1 MDYVKLFEDKALELP
16 NRRLYDDIYSNLT
29 SRQQKTLLN
38 KSRDWYQGN
47 TQKTRIELLA
57 EDSSIIL
64 LKEPIYEEVTDL
76 FEPKI
81 AGYKEDTL
89 LNTDARTRRK
99 LKINKSEVAYFKAIR
114 EAIK

>member
-1 MDYVKLFEDKALELP
+1 MDYVKLFEDKALESP

-38 KSRDWYQGN
+38 KSRSWYQGN
-47 TQKTRIELLA
+47 TQKTKI
-57 EDSSIIL
+57 EDSSFIL

-89 LNTDARTRRK
+89 LNTNARTRRK
-99 LKINKSEVAYFKAIR
+99 LKINKSESAYFKAIR